1 MRSTWLLV
9 SGVVVA
15 CGNVSETP
23 DAALDAALKWLRK
36 YLGPLDGVE
45 TIIAGV
51 ERLRAELART
61 TALMFEAQNNSVVDH
76 WDKLDADRNGT
87 VSSTEYSD
95 VVGPSERHGE
105 TDTTDANSDDDS
117 QQ

>member
-1 MRSTWLLV
+1 MPSFA
-9 SGVVVA
+9 S
-15 CGNVSETP
+15 
-23 DAALDAALKWLRK
+23 
-36 YLGPLDGVE
+36 LGTNHDGAV
-45 TIIAGV
+45 TK
-51 ERLRAELART
+51 
-61 TALMFEAQNNSVVDH
+61 FEAQNNSVVDH

-105 TDTTDANSDDDS
+105 TDTTDANSNDDS

>member
-1 MRSTWLLV
+1 MPSFA
-9 SGVVVA
+9 S
-15 CGNVSETP
+15 
-23 DAALDAALKWLRK
+23 
-36 YLGPLDGVE
+36 LGTNHDGAV
-45 TIIAGV
+45 TK
-51 ERLRAELART
+51 
-61 TALMFEAQNNSVVDH
+61 FEAQNNSVVDH
-76 WDKLDADRNGT
+76 WDKLDGDRNGA